1 MKTIKLLSLSLLAVL
16 TFSACSNDDDA
27 PEVVL
32 EQEEITTLNVF
43 LTAEGGTEE
52 LKFSYRDLDGDG
64 ANAQVMTNNL
74 DANTTYTGRLEFL
87 NENDTPVENVTEE
100 IIEEDDE
107 HQIFFVS
114 SSGLNLTTE
123 YLDQDGDGNPIGV
136 EFRLVTEAASTGNMT
151 ILLIHEGNKFAE
163 GANEG
168 VFSSVVGGDT
178 DIEVVFNVTID

>member
-1 MKTIKLLSLSLLAVL
+1 MKTIKLLSLSLLAAL
-16 TFSACSNDDDA
+16 TFTACSSDDDA
-27 PEVVL
+27 PAPVL

-64 ANAQVMTNNL
+64 TNAEVVSNNL

-87 NENDTPVENVTEE
+87 NENDSPVEDITEE

-107 HQIFFVS
+107 HQIFFAT
-114 SSGLNLTTE
+114 SSGLNVTTE

-136 EFRLVTEAASTGNMT
+136 EFRLTIGDASTGNMT

-168 VFSSVVGGDT
+168 VYSSSVGGDT
-178 DIEVVFNVTID
+178 DIEVVFSVTIE